1 MKQMIQNQVMWQE
14 EEHLENEGQHAHK
27 FRNLNEVLYTDN
39 MLILKVNQISRIN
52 IVIPRTGPGQEPDPR
67 GAAKYSR
74 TPLEAFQLF
83 FFDEMVENIV
93 KFPNVEIISEQLI
106 VTILE
111 LIFE

>member
-1 MKQMIQNQVMWQE
+1 MKQMIWNQVMWQE
-14 EEHLENEGQHAHK
+14 EEHLENEVQHAHK

-39 MLILKVNQISRIN
+39 MLVLKVNQISRIN

>member
-14 EEHLENEGQHAHK
+14 EEHLENEVQHAHK

-39 MLILKVNQISRIN
+39 MLVLKVNQISRIN

>member
-14 EEHLENEGQHAHK
+14 EEHLENEVQHAHK

-39 MLILKVNQISRIN
+39 MLLLKVNQISRIN

-93 KFPNVEIISEQLI
+93 KFPSS
-106 VTILE
+106 
-111 LIFE
+111 

>member
-14 EEHLENEGQHAHK
+14 EEHLENEVQHAHK
-27 FRNLNEVLYTDN
+27 IRNLNEVLYTDN
-39 MLILKVNQISRIN
+39 MLVLKVNQISRIN